1 MQRDAKK
8 ENFKLHL
15 KYFYKFENY
24 IDFKYLFIFFH
35 CFLNQLKYDM
45 ICWIILEIFVVVFIV
60 YTLTYIVIIY
70 IYLFKI

>member
-24 IDFKYLFIFFH
+24 INFKYLFIFFH

-45 ICWIILEIFVVVFIV
+45 IC
-60 YTLTYIVIIY
+60 
-70 IYLFKI
+70 